1 MNKPETEPLTD
12 SPGAETSLKEGHR
25 DWASLPLLVVDEL
38 VRELKGTRRW
48 RLDGRS
54 LRLLNRHWSAAV
66 SVHVEEIRPHTTR
79 TIVDEDIA
87 SLPKFR
93 RATSVDISPFLI
105 RPSRYELP
113 RNRKQKKLFL
123 ESWYDTKLARIVDV
137 LCQMPELMQIEV
149 GLKTTIILH
158 YYCART
164 REQFSR
170 LGKISSVYF
179 YGCEN
184 LKLFGKSL
192 WNINWSV
199 FRYRTQLADYSSIL
213 TQLVRSLERLET
225 LEVDGSVLDSCAQF
239 GFLDQVK
246 HVLVSCAQFGF
257 LDQVKHVTLNG
268 VDSNVLTQLSNPS
281 ATVASVVVYSPAKFT
296 KDVPVELTRLDGLSL
311 AGVWP
316 DDLHDLPLTP
326 TAEYLKVLDMDG
338 YHYPDE
344 LSFLRE
350 TISTFKKLECL
361 NIGRCYFVGASL
373 RGNFPNLKALRIEGV
388 WLTDSDVMF
397 VTQFRKLELLNWCD
411 VHSPGEES
419 LHLPWEKLTL
429 PKLRSLSVVPVLD
442 DSELQSISQ
451 QTNLEVLHIG
461 SCCDSRC
468 TSNITNEGILVLE
481 ELRNLRILHIVAYET
496 KARRV
501 WSSLLSTNFVTKLEQ
516 LWVPFYPEYDEDEDN
531 LKRIKCISPHLI
543 LRYV

>member
-1 MNKPETEPLTD
+1 MNKRETEPLTD

-25 DWASLPLLVVDEL
+25 DWASLPLPVVDEL
-38 VRELKGTRRW
+38 VRELKDTRRW

-54 LRLLNRHWSAAV
+54 LRLVNRHWSAAV
-66 SVHVEEIRPHTTR
+66 TLYVEEIRPHPTR

-123 ESWYDTKLARIVDV
+123 ENWYEERLKRIVDV
-137 LCQMPELMQIEV
+137 LCQLSDLKQIEV
-149 GLKTTIILH
+149 GLKTMIILH

-170 LGKISSVYF
+170 LDRISSVYF
-179 YGCEN
+179 YECAN
-184 LKLFGKSL
+184 LKLFGKTL
-192 WNINWSV
+192 WNTNWSW
-199 FRYRTQLADYSSIL
+199 FRYDDQASDYSSTL
-213 TQLVRSLERLET
+213 TQLVCSLERLER
-225 LEVDGSVLDSCAQF
+225 LEVDGSVLDSCTQF

-246 HVLVSCAQFGF
+246 HVA
-257 LDQVKHVTLNG
+257 LNG
-268 VDSNVLTQLSNPS
+268 IDSRILNQLSNPS
-281 ATVASVVVYSPAKFT
+281 ATVPSVVNGYSRVRYIL
-296 KDVPVELTRLDGLSL
+296 DISVEVTRLDGLNICLS
-311 AGVWP
+311 GFMP
-316 DDLHDLPLTP
+316 EDLDKLCCTP
-326 TAEYLKVLDMDG
+326 ESNDLKVLDLHGLDAFDI
-338 YHYPDE
+338 YAFPN
-344 LSFLRE
+344 E
-350 TISTFKKLECL
+350 TITTFRQLECL
-361 NIGRCYFVGASL
+361 NIGYCRLVGKAL
-373 RGNFPNLKALRIEGV
+373 RGNFPNLKALRIQECT
-388 WLTDSDVMF
+388 LSDCDVRF
-397 VTQFRKLELLNWCD
+397 VTQFHKLELLNWEGVC
-411 VHSPGEES
+411 SPEGKS

-429 PKLRSLSVVPVLD
+429 PKLQSLSVVPVLD
-442 DSELQSISQ
+442 DSELLFISQ

-461 SCCDSRC
+461 SCYDSIC
-468 TSNITNEGILVLE
+468 TRDIANEGILVLE
-481 ELRNLRILHIVAYET
+481 ELSNLRILYIEAWGT

-516 LWVPFYPEYDEDEDN
+516 LWVWFDPEYAENEDN

>member
-1 MNKPETEPLTD
+1 MKRHERVVLTESPE
-12 SPGAETSLKEGHR
+12 AETSLKEGHR
-25 DWASLPLLVVDEL
+25 AWASLPLPVVDEL
-38 VRELKGTRRW
+38 VRVLKDTRRW

-54 LRLLNRHWSAAV
+54 LRLVNRHWSAAV
-66 SVHVEEIRPHTTR
+66 TLYVEEIRPHPTR
-79 TIVDEDIA
+79 SIVDEDIA

-113 RNRKQKKLFL
+113 RNHKQKKFFL
-123 ESWYDTKLARIVDV
+123 ENWYDTKLARIVDV
-137 LCQMPELMQIEV
+137 LCQMPELTQIEV

-164 REQFSR
+164 REQFTR
-170 LGKISSVYF
+170 LDRISSVYF
-179 YGCEN
+179 YEGEN
-184 LKLFGKSL
+184 LKLFGKTV

-199 FRYRTQLADYSSIL
+199 FRYREQLADYSSIF
-213 TQLVRSLERLET
+213 TQLVCSLERLER

-246 HVLVSCAQFGF
+246 HV
-257 LDQVKHVTLNG
+257 TLNG
-268 VDSNVLTQLSNPS
+268 IDSRILTQLSNPS
-281 ATVASVVVYSPAKFT
+281 ATISSVVVYSPAKFT

-338 YHYPDE
+338 YLELDE
-344 LSFLRE
+344 FSFPRE

-361 NIGRCYFVGASL
+361 NIGACCFVGASL
-373 RGNFPNLKALRIEGV
+373 RGNFPNLKALRIECCT
-388 WLTDSDVMF
+388 LTDSDVMF
-397 VTQFRKLELLNWCD
+397 VTQFRKLELLNW
-411 VHSPGEES
+411 VGVLSPEEKS

-442 DSELQSISQ
+442 DSELLFISQ
-451 QTNLEVLHIG
+451 QTYLEVLRVG
-461 SCCDSRC
+461 SYYNSIC

-481 ELRNLRILHIVAYET
+481 ELRNLRILCVVAYET

-516 LWVPFYPEYDEDEDN
+516 LWVWFDPEYVQDEDILER
-531 LKRIKCISPHLI
+531 LKCISPHLI
-543 LRYV
+543 LAPVWYRLASFSFSCFI